1 MTTPT
6 DTTTTHQRITSA
18 EIARRYRDFF
28 VARGH
33 HALPDMPL
41 VQPEGDTLFVIAGM
55 QPLMP
60 YLLGRATPPAPRLVG
75 LQRCLRTDDVELVGT
90 NNRKISAFQMLGN
103 WSIGDYGRRGA
114 VELAVELLRELGVDR
129 SALWVTTFAGDPAH
143 GLTSDDET
151 VGEWL
156 RVGVPRER
164 IVPLGMDDNFWT
176 TGGPGPCGP
185 DTELFVDLGEA
196 LGCGQPTCRPG
207 CACDRFLEF
216 WNLVFIE
223 FEQVAGGRYVPL
235 PLRSVDTGMGLE
247 RIAAILQ
254 GVPSVF
260 ETDLFAPALE
270 HLRTITPGVASLDEP
285 VDRRAR
291 RMLVDHVRAAL
302 FIWLAGVT
310 PDRDGRGSVLRRMI
324 RRAALQGRLLG
335 VERPFLGELIAPLAQ
350 GHGDL
355 LAPGERDHLPELRR
369 VLEDEER
376 GFARVLTAGLREL
389 DRLTAGESGRVPG
402 EELFRLHAERGF
414 PADLAAEILAGR
426 GLTVEWEGYHRALDA
441 HRTVSRADTHH
452 HAASADTRE

>member
-1 MTTPT
+1 MTPPT
-6 DTTTTHQRITSA
+6 DTTTTQQRNTSA
-18 EIARRYRDFF
+18 EIADRYRDFF

-33 HALPDMPL
+33 HALPNMPL

-60 YLLGRATPPAPRLVG
+60 YLLGRATPPSPRLVD

-90 NNRKISAFQMLGN
+90 NNRKNSAFQMLGN

-114 VELAVELLRELGVDR
+114 IELAVELLRELGVDR
-129 SALWVTTFAGDPAH
+129 STLWVTTFAGDPSH
-143 GLTSDDET
+143 GLAPDDET
-151 VGEWL
+151 VGEWR
-156 RVGVPRER
+156 RVGVHVER
-164 IVPLGMDDNFWT
+164 IIPLGMDDNFWT

-185 DTELFVDLGEA
+185 DTELFMDLGEA
-196 LGCGQPTCRPG
+196 YGCGQASCRPG

-223 FEQVAGGRYVPL
+223 FEQAADSRYAPL

-270 HLRTITPGVASLDEP
+270 RLRTITPGVASLDERGE
-285 VDRRAR
+285 RRAR

-335 VERPFLGELIAPLAQ
+335 VARPFLGELIEPLAQ

-355 LAPGERDHLPELRR
+355 LAPHERARLSELLR

-376 GFARVLTAGLREL
+376 GFARVLSAGLRQL
-389 DRLTAGESGRVPG
+389 DHLTADESGRVPG
-402 EELFRLHAERGF
+402 EDLFRLHAERGF
-414 PADLAAEILAGR
+414 PADLAAEILAAH
-426 GLTVEWEGYHRALDA
+426 GLTVDWEGYPRALDA
-441 HRTVSRADTHH
+441 HRAISRAGATHNEPPR
-452 HAASADTRE
+452 AAM